1 MSKAANMA
9 KVSAKG
15 GFHLLWGLVAS
26 TVISSIGTIFVANL
40 LGAANYGLYTIALVA
55 PGLISLFRD
64 WGVSSAMIKYT
75 AQYNAE
81 DKAASIRSIFT
92 AGILFET
99 ILGITLTVVA
109 FLLSGSLAKLYSLP
123 NITPLIQIASFTI
136 LTGALLSTAQSAFT
150 GIEKMELNSV
160 TYVCQAIV
168 KTIVCP
174 VLVIVGLGPLGAV
187 IGMTTASLIAGLIG
201 VLLMWTLYRSLRKPA
216 HSKLEIMATIKT
228 MLNYGLPLSISAI
241 ISSIQVQFYSFILPI
256 FVRPDLIG
264 NYGIAS
270 SFVVLITFFS
280 TPVTTVLFPAFSK
293 LDPQKDRETLKNV
306 FQFSIK
312 YASLFVVPVAFIV
325 ITLSQPGISVLFP
338 KYTAAPLFLA
348 LLATNYLYT
357 AFGVQSI
364 SPLINGQG
372 QTRFYLILTIIPA
385 AIGFPLSVILIP
397 RFGVIGLIITAL
409 VDGCPGLIVALW
421 WIRKHYGVTV
431 DWASSVKILLSSAT
445 ASAATYTIIS
455 IMPSSNLIKLIIG
468 AIIFTVIL
476 VIVTL
481 LTKAINRSDVNN
493 MRDMLTE
500 LGPFQRLFNFLLNI
514 IEKLMAALQR

>member
-1 MSKAANMA
+1 
-9 KVSAKG
+9 
-15 GFHLLWGLVAS
+15 
-26 TVISSIGTIFVANL
+26 
-40 LGAANYGLYTIALVA
+40 
-55 PGLISLFRD
+55 
-64 WGVSSAMIKYT
+64 
-75 AQYNAE
+75 
-81 DKAASIRSIFT
+81 
-92 AGILFET
+92 
-99 ILGITLTVVA
+99 
-109 FLLSGSLAKLYSLP
+109 
-123 NITPLIQIASFTI
+123 
-136 LTGALLSTAQSAFT
+136 
-150 GIEKMELNSV
+150 
-160 TYVCQAIV
+160 
-168 KTIVCP
+168 
-174 VLVIVGLGPLGAV
+174 
-187 IGMTTASLIAGLIG
+187 
-201 VLLMWTLYRSLRKPA
+201 
-216 HSKLEIMATIKT
+216 
-228 MLNYGLPLSISAI
+228 
-241 ISSIQVQFYSFILPI
+241 
-256 FVRPDLIG
+256 
-264 NYGIAS
+264 
-270 SFVVLITFFS
+270 
-280 TPVTTVLFPAFSK
+280 
-293 LDPQKDRETLKNV
+293 
-306 FQFSIK
+306 
-312 YASLFVVPVAFIV
+312 VVPVAFIV